1 MIYGDRI
8 RLRSVERSDLP
19 RFFEWLNDPEVTAGL
34 SMVLPLS
41 QADEEAWFDQMMMSP
56 PDQHALVIEAHQEAA
71 WLVLGNCSFMNI
83 DYRNRSGEIGIFI
96 GRKDLWNLGY
106 GTETM
111 RLMLKHGFNTL
122 NLHRI
127 YLRVFASNTRAIRA
141 YEKAGFVH
149 EGRLRDADYRDG
161 VYADVLIMSVL
172 KPEWKA

>member
-8 RLRSVERSDLP
+8 RLRSAERSDLP
-19 RFFEWLNDPEVTAGL
+19 RFVEWLNDPEVTAGL

-41 QADEEAWFDQMMMSP
+41 QVDEETWFDQMMKSP
-56 PDQHALVIEAHQEAA
+56 PDQHTLVIEAHQETS
-71 WLVLGNCSFMNI
+71 WVPLGNCSFMHI
-83 DYRNRSGEIGIFI
+83 DYRNRNAEIGIFI

-127 YLRVFASNTRAIRA
+127 YLRVFASNTRAVRA

-149 EGRLRDADYRDG
+149 EGRLRDAEYRDG
-161 VYADVLIMSVL
+161 SYADVLIMSVL
-172 KPEWKA
+172 KQEWKA